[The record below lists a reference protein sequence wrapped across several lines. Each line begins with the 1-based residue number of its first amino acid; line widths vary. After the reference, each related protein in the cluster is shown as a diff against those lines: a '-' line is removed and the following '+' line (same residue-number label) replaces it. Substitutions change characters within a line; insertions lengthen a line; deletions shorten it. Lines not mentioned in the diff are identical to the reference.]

1 MSAAVDVDSNVPVD
15 PRVQIEL
22 EKLNEATD
30 NINKHEVD
38 LDEAKNE
45 FRELLRESAEKIKA
59 VAKKV
64 GNSIEVAKPYY
75 EARLYASQLA
85 KETQQCALNF
95 DKAKS
100 VHAAAK
106 EMVYLAEQ
114 GLGEKSTLDTACQE
128 MLTHAT
134 TRVNESQNECTEMRN
149 VLKISELKLE
159 VANNRVCKLHS
170 QLKGAIRAS
179 SFDIRRNLLMINVL
193 AYQHAL
199 LFLPYYELR
208 ANYNALLLEQK
219 QKVVELES
227 KVATSKLRYNEALS
241 NLELIS
247 EEIHRQRKARRAN
260 STDDDGA
267 GSCSS
272 GSSATAH
279 RTKLLAM
286 HLPPFGVVQSGTGA
300 TASAVPPTARI
311 ESSDEYLE
319 FPAKLTM
326 KASPV
331 KQRYLDKL
339 DCPHLLKDFARK
351 TSPSAESDSD
361 NCQYSSNPTIDDITN
376 MSSEDIEQWTEIR
389 LSNSNSSSSSSGY
402 SQHNSLVLDDAT
414 TPQDETTDSSSD
426 DSPKAK
432 ARIIKQI
439 TYGPPPAI
447 HPQHPSGHGGQP
459 FEVMARR
466 SEGGGGI
473 TGWIAKTAGN
483 SIVGNAG
490 PTVAGTAAT
499 SGPMANL
506 ATCSGAG
513 GVSGTRRQSLD
524 IIIDTGDRVKD
535 AFTQGIQRIGKS
547 LERRNSESEATGDD
561 AASVGSDFF
570 LFQRSDPAKDG
581 LSDEQVE
588 NLLLDQDCTDIFH
601 NVVNISK

>member
-1 MSAAVDVDSNVPVD
+1 MDETETETDRETAARFRERDTARVSMTSVDSDSNVPVD

-30 NINKHEVD
+30 NINKYEVD

-64 GNSIEVAKPYY
+64 GNSIDAAKPYY

-179 SFDIRRNLLMINVL
+179 SF
-193 AYQHAL
+193 
-199 LFLPYYELR
+199 LR
-208 ANYNALLLEQK
+208 ANYNAVLLEQK
-219 QKVVELES
+219 QKVVELET
-227 KVATSKLRYNEALS
+227 KVAESKLRYNEALS
-241 NLELIS
+241 NLERIS
-247 EEIHRQRKARRAN
+247 EEIHRQRKARRA
-260 STDDDGA
+260 SSLDEDG
-267 GSCSS
+267 GGS
-272 GSSATAH
+272 GSS
-279 RTKLLAM
+279 
-286 HLPPFGVVQSGTGA
+286 SS
-300 TASAVPPTARI
+300 SAVPPVGLAGHATGKMLASMHLPFGQQGVTLGSDHRRI
-311 ESSDEYLE
+311 DSADEYLE
-319 FPAKLTM
+319 FPAKLSI
-326 KASPV
+326 KASPI
-331 KQRYLDKL
+331 KQKYLDKL

-361 NCQYSSNPTIDDITN
+361 NYQFSPNPTIDDITN

-389 LSNSNSSSSSSGY
+389 LSNSNSSSSGY
-402 SQHNSLVLDDAT
+402 SQHNSLVLEDAP
-414 TPQDETTDSSSD
+414 TPQDETTDSSSE

-432 ARIIKQI
+432 TRIIKME
-439 TYGPPPAI
+439 TYDAPERI
-447 HPQHPSGHGGQP
+447 GGS
-459 FEVMARR
+459 VLRR
-466 SEGGGGI
+466 TDGI
-473 TGWIAKTAGN
+473 AGWIAKTG
-483 SIVGNAG
+483 SSVVGSGSTSGHGGAASG
-490 PTVAGTAAT
+490 GTPGSAAT
-499 SGPMANL
+499 GCCSANSSSTFASSG
-506 ATCSGAG
+506 
-513 GVSGTRRQSLD
+513 RRQSLD

-535 AFTQGIQRIGKS
+535 VFAQGIQRIGKT
-547 LERRNSESEATGDD
+547 LERRNSESEVARDES
-561 AASVGSDFF
+561 AGSDFF
-570 LFQRSDPAKDG
+570 LFQRADPTKDG

-588 NLLLDQDCTDIFH
+588 NLLLDQDCTDIFQ

>member
-1 MSAAVDVDSNVPVD
+1 MTSLDSDSNVPVD

-30 NINKHEVD
+30 NINKYEVD

-64 GNSIEVAKPYY
+64 GNSIDAAKPYY

-179 SFDIRRNLLMINVL
+179 SFDIRRNLLLMNII
-193 AYQHAL
+193 AYQHEL

-219 QKVVELES
+219 QKVVELET
-227 KVATSKLRYNEALS
+227 KVAESKLRYNEALS
-241 NLELIS
+241 NLERIS
-247 EEIHRQRKARRAN
+247 EEIHRQRKARAN
-260 STDDDGA
+260 SLDEDG
-267 GSCSS
+267 GGS
-272 GSSATAH
+272 GSSSSSAVTGRGGKMLAT
-279 RTKLLAM
+279 M
-286 HLPPFGVVQSGTGA
+286 HLPFSNSP
-300 TASAVPPTARI
+300 SAARI
-311 ESSDEYLE
+311 DSNDEYLE
-319 FPAKLTM
+319 FPAKLSI
-326 KASPV
+326 KASPI
-331 KQRYLDKL
+331 KQKYLDKL

-351 TSPSAESDSD
+351 TSPSGESDSD
-361 NCQYSSNPTIDDITN
+361 NYQFSPNPTIDDITN

-389 LSNSNSSSSSSGY
+389 LSNSNSSSSGY
-402 SQHNSLVLDDAT
+402 SQHNSLVLEDAP
-414 TPQDETTDSSSD
+414 TPQDETTDSSSE

-432 ARIIKQI
+432 TRIIKME
-439 TYGPPPAI
+439 TY
-447 HPQHPSGHGGQP
+447 QP
-459 FEVMARR
+459 
-466 SEGGGGI
+466 EGGTRRTDGI
-473 TGWIAKTAGN
+473 AGWIAKTGSVVGSAASGSNAGN
-483 SIVGNAG
+483 NNSTNA
-490 PTVAGTAAT
+490 TTAST
-499 SGPMANL
+499 G
-506 ATCSGAG
+506 
-513 GVSGTRRQSLD
+513 RRQSLD

-535 AFTQGIQRIGKS
+535 VFAQGIQRIGKT
-547 LERRNSESEATGDD
+547 LERRNSESEVARDES
-561 AASVGSDFF
+561 AGSDFF

-588 NLLLDQDCTDIFH
+588 NLLLDQDCSDIFQ

>member
-1 MSAAVDVDSNVPVD
+1 MTSVDSDSNVPVD

-30 NINKHEVD
+30 NINKYEVD

-64 GNSIEVAKPYY
+64 GNSIDAAKPYY
-75 EARLYASQLA
+75 EARLYASQVTKGPTELA

-179 SFDIRRNLLMINVL
+179 R
-193 AYQHAL
+193 
-199 LFLPYYELR
+199 PYYELR

-219 QKVVELES
+219 QKVVELET
-227 KVATSKLRYNEALS
+227 KVAESKLRYNEALS
-241 NLELIS
+241 NLERIS
-247 EEIHRQRKARRAN
+247 EEIHRQRQARAN
-260 STDDDGA
+260 SLDEDG
-267 GSCSS
+267 GGGCDRSS
-272 GSSATAH
+272 TS
-279 RTKLLAM
+279 
-286 HLPPFGVVQSGTGA
+286 
-300 TASAVPPTARI
+300 SAVPPVPSGRPPAAQMLATMHLPFSQPQALAGGGARI
-311 ESSDEYLE
+311 DSADEYLE
-319 FPAKLTM
+319 FPAKLSVR
-326 KASPV
+326 ASPI
-331 KQRYLDKL
+331 KQKYLDKL

-361 NCQYSSNPTIDDITN
+361 NYQFSPNPTIDDITN

-389 LSNSNSSSSSSGY
+389 LSNSNSSSSSGY
-402 SQHNSLVLDDAT
+402 SQHNSLVLEDAP
-414 TPQDETTDSSSD
+414 TPQDETTDSSSE

-432 ARIIKQI
+432 TRIIKME
-439 TYGPPPAI
+439 TY
-447 HPQHPSGHGGQP
+447 QQP
-459 FEVMARR
+459 
-466 SEGGGGI
+466 EGGGTRRTDGI
-473 TGWIAKTAGN
+473 AGWIAKTG
-483 SIVGNAG
+483 SSVVGGGSSSTAAASNG
-490 PTVAGTAAT
+490 GTAT
-499 SGPMANL
+499 L
-506 ATCSGAG
+506 ASTG
-513 GVSGTRRQSLD
+513 RRQSLD

-535 AFTQGIQRIGKS
+535 AFAQGIQRIGKT
-547 LERRNSESEATGDD
+547 LERRNSESEVARDES
-561 AASVGSDFF
+561 AGSDFF
-570 LFQRSDPAKDG
+570 LFQRADPAKDG

-588 NLLLDQDCTDIFH
+588 NLLLDQDCTDIFQ